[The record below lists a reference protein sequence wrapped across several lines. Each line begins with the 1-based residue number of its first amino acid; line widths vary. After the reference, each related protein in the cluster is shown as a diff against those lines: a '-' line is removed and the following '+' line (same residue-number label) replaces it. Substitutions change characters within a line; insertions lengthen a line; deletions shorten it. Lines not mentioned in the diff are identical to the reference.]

1 MKKVI
6 GKVEK
11 LIERND
17 LFLKN
22 SDSDLEFTLNCR
34 SLTNDL
40 DKLIK
45 RDDDFSLISSFF
57 FF

>member
-22 SDSDLEFTLNCR
+22 SDSDLEFILNCR
-34 SLTNDL
+34 SLTNNL
-40 DKLIK
+40 DQL
-45 RDDDFSLISSFF
+45 FF
-57 FF
+57 FKK